1 MKPIH
6 KLIYTLIAS
15 VALLLAGCGGSS
27 NTLSEAEQAKMQ
39 RAETQTTALKTAYD
53 AAVAALE
60 TLEDD
65 TSDATRAEVDDA
77 QAKLDALKAAIT
89 AAADVSE
96 EVKARYPADAIETRL
111 TAARGSAAPAL
122 ADEQARMERTE
133 TQTAALKT
141 AHDAAVA
148 ALAMLEDDTSDATQA
163 EVDDAQ
169 MKLDALKAA
178 ITAAMDVSE
187 EVKAMYPADA
197 LETRLTAARGSAA
210 PALADEQARMARA
223 ETQTTALKMA
233 YDEAMA
239 ALAKLKD
246 NTDDATREEVDDA
259 QAKLDALKA
268 AIAAA
273 VDVSDEVKEM
283 YPADTIETELTKT
296 EQLASFG
303 LALERLRMAASKAI
317 EDAGK
322 AIREAGEAIE
332 GAETAIEDLAGIIP
346 FQTGTGNH
354 RVEQDVEKARMDYEQ
369 AKRDYEAAKKKN
381 EMERDDAD
389 TIAGMNALSVAAEQA
404 KKDAEA
410 AKTAA
415 ETARMKA
422 GTDAGT
428 LNRTA
433 LRYADGTYSVSAM
446 SINPTA
452 IGKKKTTDT
461 EGDKTMVTGL
471 AETITARSRLIGS
484 GDTASAPPVT
494 AANNP
499 SVEAGALILTLGNKY
514 DSADDKAR
522 LQLITHYVSKT
533 KKIGLRGGDLGD
545 DDIELES
552 TDDAPYG
559 MYDHDDDAETPAL
572 EVYKASDIDF
582 HVLHTGSNVPADD
595 NFVSKDLVRYWI
607 ENLTPQDDAPDKVS
621 EPTKAGTVFYYGDP
635 DTIGDGVSWALRL
648 TATKTGTDGTVKYVY
663 RKIRAY
669 EGPAAPVLDEA
680 KAYEHINYGIWS
692 TLSPSG
698 NQSADLGIGFVHA
711 LPGKSMTG
719 GDMPSGSATWKG
731 HYVANV
737 MNAESAKITEHFGT
751 STVTAEFDDNTVTV
765 VLGIADEDG
774 YSSGSGEGLLNDDT
788 RLATLEG
795 AISGDGFSGTK
806 VTNITAL
813 GGLTAS
819 TDNGGDT
826 PIYTGDFSGA
836 FFGAKAAEV
845 GGIFHFAHK
854 DDDGAFNGAFGGV
867 KQPAAE

>member
-65 TSDATRAEVDDA
+65 TSDATQAEVDDA

-89 AAADVSE
+89 AAVDVAE
-96 EVKARYPADAIETRL
+96 EVKARYPADALETRL
-111 TAARGSAAPAL
+111 TTARGSAAPAL
-122 ADEQARMERTE
+122 ADEQARIARAE
-133 TQTAALKT
+133 TQTTVLKT
-141 AHDAAVA
+141 AYDAAVA

-210 PALADEQARMARA
+210 PALADEQAKMARA

-317 EDAGK
+317 EDAGE

-389 TIAGMNALSVAAEQA
+389 TIAKMNALSVAAEQA

-433 LRYADGTYSVSAM
+433 VRYLADGTYIVSAT

-452 IGKKKTTDT
+452 IGKKKTTDG
-461 EGDKTMVTGL
+461 EKVTGYI
-471 AETITARSRLIGS
+471 ETITVKSRLIAN
-484 GDTASAPPVT
+484 GDVATDATTPVT

-522 LQLITHYVSKT
+522 LRLITHYVSKT
-533 KKIGLRGGDLGD
+533 KKIGLRGGDLGE

-552 TDDAPYG
+552 TDDVPYG

-572 EVYKASDIDF
+572 ELYKASDIDF
-582 HVLHTGSNVPADD
+582 HVLHTGSNVPVED
-595 NFVSKDLVRYWI
+595 NFVSRDLVSYWV
-607 ENLTPQDDAPDKVS
+607 ENLAPQDDAPDKVS

-648 TATKTGTDGTVKYVY
+648 TATKTGTDGTIKYVY
-663 RKIRAY
+663 RKIRVY

-680 KAYEHINYGIWS
+680 KDYKHINYGIWS
-692 TLSPSG
+692 TLGTSG
-698 NQSADLGIGFVHA
+698 NQSADLGIGFVRM
-711 LPGKSMTG
+711 LPEGARTG
-719 GDMPSGSATWKG
+719 SDMPSGSATWKG

-751 STVTAEFDDNTVTV
+751 STVTAKFDDNTVTV
-765 VLGIADEDG
+765 VLGLEDEDG
-774 YSSGSGEGLLNDDT
+774 YILNSDDT

-795 AISGDGFSGTK
+795 AISGDRFSGTK
-806 VTNITAL
+806 VTNIMAL

-819 TDNGGDT
+819 ADNGGDT

-854 DDDGAFNGAFGGV
+854 DDDEAFNGAFGGV